1 MAREGQFVSLSLW
14 CDSIRS
20 YSCAEIT
27 GPEDSPYEGG
37 LFELELSVTNRYP
50 FEPPKL
56 RFITPIY
63 HPNIDSTG
71 RICLDLLKMPPS
83 VVFFSSFHIKGNWT
97 PSLNICVL
105 LTSLRLLLAAPNPVD
120 PLMVDIVLSS
130 RIPNP

>member
-1 MAREGQFVSLSLW
+1 MIVSMTTKQVY
-14 CDSIRS
+14 DSIRFFNI
-20 YSCAEIT
+20 EVT

-37 LFELELSVTNRYP
+37 VFELTLTLPTRYP

-83 VVFFSSFHIKGNWT
+83 VVY
-97 PSLNICVL
+97 LYY
-105 LTSLRLLLAAPNPVD
+105 
-120 PLMVDIVLSS
+120 
-130 RIPNP
+130 

>member
-1 MAREGQFVSLSLW
+1 MIVYMNIKRVCGPFLSK
-14 CDSIRS
+14 DI
-20 YSCAEIT
+20 EVT

-37 LFELELSVTNRYP
+37 VFELMLSLPTRYP

-83 VVFFSSFHIKGNWT
+83 VG
-97 PSLNICVL
+97 CL
-105 LTSLRLLLAAPNPVD
+105 L
-120 PLMVDIVLSS
+120 S
-130 RIPNP
+130 R